1 MKTTETIKGFSAEK
15 KTALCIVMSMFYF
28 AMLAYPFGVAME
40 GYVWQKAVIAG
51 VIFFAIS
58 IPAWIVNLK
67 REFYS
72 VEQVE
77 GAAEVMHAGAVD
89 LSRPENAMKP
99 TMIGEVAKMQKW
111 LTVDD
116 VAQILFCQ
124 EAEDNA
130 KFGQIAIKRNYL
142 SREQVDELLS
152 MLNGYRT
159 SEQPQEAK

>member
-1 MKTTETIKGFSAEK
+1 MNTTETIKSFSAEK

-40 GYVWQKAVIAG
+40 GYVWQKAMVAG

-72 VEQVE
+72 AEQTA
-77 GAAEVMHAGAVD
+77 AAEERVERD
-89 LSRPENAMKP
+89 LSLPENAMQAAK
-99 TMIGEVAKMQKW
+99 IGELARMQKW
-111 LTVDD
+111 LSVDE
-116 VAQILFCQ
+116 VAQILYCQ
-124 EAEDNA
+124 DAEGEN

-142 SREQVDELLS
+142 SREQVDELLT
-152 MLNGYRT
+152 MLQGYRKA
-159 SEQPQEAK
+159 ENPQGAN